1 MEFSSCSPVHLISC
15 IYSQLAHLS
24 QLRWVGGFSPSGCI
38 CWKTLS
44 RRMLDAFEFHRT
56 TSQSHLIWNPSTFKT
71 QLDGLAR
78 FGLVTCNYL
87 QIFQLHPSQRSFSQ
101 VISCFPN
108 HRNQTPTLTH
118 QLTSRRDKKKSI
130 NRPGVMPKN
139 RPKPGSTN
147 HKTSPTWHVS
157 RGKFPKNPPK
167 LGPWVHPHWTSPARL
182 FLQYATGSLVVWCLC
197 GALRVWV
204 VGWFQGKR
212 PPNRWKTP
220 REKWHGRCGNNCTS
234 RKELYNN
241 MGTKN
246 AFPTACFNLS
256 RSLNLLLDVLIHQA
270 ITWWSLQSLH

>member
-1 MEFSSCSPVHLISC
+1 
-15 IYSQLAHLS
+15 
-24 QLRWVGGFSPSGCI
+24 
-38 CWKTLS
+38 
-44 RRMLDAFEFHRT
+44 MLDAFEFHTT

-71 QLDGLAR
+71 QLDGLAWSLAILFKYSKYIPHR
-78 FGLVTCNYL
+78 DPFHRLFPVFL
-87 QIFQLHPSQRSFSQ
+87 II
-101 VISCFPN
+101 VIK
-108 HRNQTPTLTH
+108 H
-118 QLTSRRDKKKSI
+118 QLWPTNWHLAGIKKNSI
-130 NRPGVMPKN
+130 NRPGVMSKN

-147 HKTSPTWHVS
+147 HKTSPTWHFS

-167 LGPWVHPHWTSPARL
+167 LGPWVHPHRTSPARL

-197 GALRVWV
+197 GALQVRV
-204 VGWFQGKR
+204 VGWFQGKC
-212 PPNRWKTP
+212 PPNLWRKP

>member
-1 MEFSSCSPVHLISC
+1 MFTGAPALLHLQSIGSSFPTKVSWKIQSKWMHLFEDSV
-15 IYSQLAHLS
+15 SS
-24 QLRWVGGFSPSGCI
+24 NVRRLRVSYNNLPKSSDMKPI
-38 CWKTLS
+38 NV
-44 RRMLDAFEFHRT
+44 
-56 TSQSHLIWNPSTFKT
+56 QNSTWW
-71 QLDGLAR
+71 
-78 FGLVTCNYL
+78 FGLVTCNSL
-87 QIFQLHPSQRSFSQ
+87 QIFQIHPSQRSFSY
-101 VISCFPN
+101 VVSCFPN

-118 QLTSRRDKKKSI
+118 QLTSRRDKKKLHQQTRCHAKKQAKTGLNKPQNFTNLAFFTRKI
-130 NRPGVMPKN
+130 PKN
-139 RPKPGSTN
+139 
-147 HKTSPTWHVS
+147 
-157 RGKFPKNPPK
+157 NPPK

-212 PPNRWKTP
+212 PPNLRRKP